1 LVAISTRTCAEDRV
15 RGTADSGNAMTHLT
29 ESQFEA
35 LVEHALADL
44 PAEILAYMD
53 NVAITIADWPSAS
66 ELKRAKV
73 TPPGQLLGLYE
84 GVPLTRRG
92 AHYNLVTPDRI
103 TLYRGPLQAACRTL
117 PVLREQIRRTVV
129 HEIAHHFGIDEARIR
144 ELGY

>member
-1 LVAISTRTCAEDRV
+1 MGGKHR
-15 RGTADSGNAMTHLT
+15 MTDLSLS
-29 ESQFEA
+29 EFEA
-35 LVEHALADL
+35 LVEQAVAAL
-44 PAEILAYMD
+44 PEEILAYMD
-53 NVAITIADWPSAS
+53 NVAITVADWPSARV
-66 ELKRAKV
+66 LNR
-73 TPPGQLLGLYE
+73 TQTGDRRQLFGLYE

-117 PVLREQIRRTVV
+117 DALRDQVRRTVV